1 MDILGVYL
9 VDFKNNVG
17 GEISGKHYSLIL
29 SNVSKKDNTLL
40 VAPITSKKSGKRY
53 RGGIT
58 IDCTKYQKNPKY
70 QKAFIKIRKIRE
82 IDIERIFG
90 EKRYSLDEEDK
101 LRFTNYFN
109 DFFNFKKFSNK
120 SIDKL

>member
-109 DFFNFKKFSNK
+109 DFFNFKKFSNN